1 MAPCR
6 RCWTVAKVIYNRLAT
21 KDLTFYKNRSFI
33 LNPSIMKI
41 LCSIIVAFLLTGLL
55 ANAQITGYA
64 LDEDPVFTATMA
76 QYLHYPVAAIRGSVY
91 GRFYVKFSIDSTGS
105 IQHAAVL
112 YPQISP
118 KYAKMLGFEYELINS
133 LKHVPQLTPRYK
145 GSYILPVA
153 FVYINYCES
162 SKPLV
167 PTNTLP
173 ETFLDNILVL
183 NEVRVVG
190 RSDMYRSLRPV
201 SGRAPASRQVVLF

>member
-1 MAPCR
+1 
-6 RCWTVAKVIYNRLAT
+6 
-21 KDLTFYKNRSFI
+21 
-33 LNPSIMKI
+33 MKI
-41 LCSIIVAFLLTGLL
+41 LYSIIIIFLLTGQVLR
-55 ANAQITGYA
+55 AQITGYA
-64 LDEDPVFTATMA
+64 LDEDPVFTATITEH
-76 QYLHYPVAAIRGSVY
+76 LNYPVTAIRGSVY

-105 IQHAAVL
+105 IRNIAVL

-153 FVYINYCES
+153 FVYINYSES

-173 ETFLDNILVL
+173 DQYLDNSLVL
-183 NEVRVVG
+183 NEIRVLG
-190 RSDMYRSLRPV
+190 HSDMYRSLRPL
-201 SGRAPASRQVVLF
+201 SGKAPASRQVVLF